1 MSKILIPPKYCW
13 ECRANLFCF
22 TSLPIHAVL
31 PLKNLGAVHTTH
43 LINTHLTA
51 SQVFSARTEQY
62 LGKAAPPRAPSTI
75 ITFSII
81 FYHSNHGVT
90 GLTRGRSLPEPDR
103 EHQLSAAACILL
115 HQPISPSAPTQTFR
129 LDNEVIPAQQLSK
142 VHITS
147 HQSRSDCKSHFSSVQ
162 GNVSHVPEH
171 AVLVVKQISGGQS
184 AFSLHPALG

>member
-1 MSKILIPPKYCW
+1 M
-13 ECRANLFCF
+13 
-22 TSLPIHAVL
+22 
-31 PLKNLGAVHTTH
+31 HTTH

-75 ITFSII
+75 ITFPII
-81 FYHSNHGVT
+81 FYHSSHGR
-90 GLTRGRSLPEPDR
+90 GLTRGRSLHEPDR
-103 EHQLSAAACILL
+103 EHQLSAAVCILL
-115 HQPISPSAPTQTFR
+115 HQPISPPAPTQTFR
-129 LDNEVIPAQQLSK
+129 LDTEVIPARQLSK

-147 HQSRSDCKSHFSSVQ
+147 HQSHSDRKSHFSSVQ

-171 AVLVVKQISGGQS
+171 PVLVVKQISSGGQS